1 MADTQRRAEP
11 FLEVTVANDKIR
23 PKMRSTRALHLRAH
37 LSQLLFRNETAK
49 IILLAMGAAI
59 AYGIVMD
66 QITIRICP
74 EYFTV
79 AHPRILNTGSPTL
92 AALGWGVASLWWS
105 GLAAGIVFAL
115 AARAGSPRKLTWLHF
130 VRPALVLLAVMAACA
145 VAAGFVGGWLASTG
159 QIPAVQ
165 AWGSFLPVEKQ
176 PAFMADLF
184 AHALSYFAGA
194 VGALM
199 IALAAAWRRF
209 AQA

>member
-1 MADTQRRAEP
+1 MPETSSTAMKSDLAARVVRDMLSREA
-11 FLEVTVANDKIR
+11 VKIV
-23 PKMRSTRALHLRAH
+23 
-37 LSQLLFRNETAK
+37 
-49 IILLAMGAAI
+49 LLAMSAAI
-59 AYGIVMD
+59 VYGIVMN

-92 AALGWGVASLWWS
+92 AALGWGIASLWWS
-105 GLAAGIVFAL
+105 GLAAGIVFAF
-115 AARAGSPRKLTWLHF
+115 AARAGSPRRLAWLHF
-130 VRPALVLLAVMAACA
+130 VRPVLVLLAVMAACA
-145 VAAGFVGGWLASTG
+145 IAAGFAGGWLASTG
-159 QIPAVQ
+159 QIPAIQ